1 MSEAMNITRRGFIQT
16 AAAAG
21 GGLLVGFHLPAR
33 GRFAEAAGEVAEI
46 NAWVHIGT
54 DDTITIRASQT
65 ELGQGPTMGNL
76 MMFAE
81 EMECD
86 WSKVTYEFATG
97 REEYVNPLV
106 GLQLTGG
113 STSTPGFWNV
123 MRKAGAQ
130 TRHMLIN
137 AAAKQW
143 GVAPEECAARDSV
156 VTHAGSGRS
165 LTFGQLAEAA
175 VNETPPEEPAL
186 KSPDEFRLIGTRV
199 ARLDNEVKVTGQAI
213 FGMDVE
219 VPGMVIGAI
228 RHAPYGGSVAGYDEA
243 AAKAV
248 PGVHDVVVVGAE
260 PPAVFLDNNVPALI
274 VTADTYWQAEEG
286 MKAANPT
293 WDYGGWEN
301 LDTAQISKT
310 LHDGMEEEGK
320 LGRADGDVD
329 AALASAAK
337 VVESVYEVPYVS
349 HSCLEPMNCTAD
361 FRGDFLE
368 IWAPT
373 QTPGAGYIVA
383 EQISGLPHDKVY
395 IHVTFTGGGFGR
407 RVEVDYIEQAVEAS
421 MKVGKPV
428 KLIWSRE
435 EDMQHGLHRPAYA
448 AKMTAGLDAD
458 GKAIAWRHKI
468 VGPGLWLSPYRSTR
482 LKNVFA
488 GSDFM
493 KGMQESGVD
502 FHTVQGAKDI
512 GYDFANL
519 EVEWVQK
526 DFPVPVE
533 FYRAVGNTQNSFF
546 IECFLDEVAEAAGE
560 DPYELRHKLLVNE
573 PRMLAVLDLV
583 AEKSGWGEPLP
594 KGRYRGIAFLNSFDS
609 PFADVI
615 EISVRG
621 GKRITVHRVV
631 RAIDCGIIVNP
642 DQLEA
647 QFESGVVWGLAHAM
661 YSEHTIKNDVQV
673 ESNFNTYRLP
683 RISQMPEFEVHYV
696 QNKND
701 PTGIG
706 EPVWTTFT
714 PALVNAIYAATGRRI
729 RSLPLKNHGF
739 SLA

>member
-1 MSEAMNITRRGFIQT
+1 
-16 AAAAG
+16 
-21 GGLLVGFHLPAR
+21 
-33 GRFAEAAGEVAEI
+33 
-46 NAWVHIGT
+46 
-54 DDTITIRASQT
+54 
-65 ELGQGPTMGNL
+65 
-76 MMFAE
+76 
-81 EMECD
+81 
-86 WSKVTYEFATG
+86 
-97 REEYVNPLV
+97 
-106 GLQLTGG
+106 
-113 STSTPGFWNV
+113 
-123 MRKAGAQ
+123 
-130 TRHMLIN
+130 
-137 AAAKQW
+137 
-143 GVAPEECAARDSV
+143 
-156 VTHAGSGRS
+156 
-165 LTFGQLAEAA
+165 
-175 VNETPPEEPAL
+175 
-186 KSPDEFRLIGTRV
+186 
-199 ARLDNEVKVTGQAI
+199 
-213 FGMDVE
+213 
-219 VPGMVIGAI
+219 
-228 RHAPYGGSVAGYDEA
+228 
-243 AAKAV
+243 
-248 PGVHDVVVVGAE
+248 
-260 PPAVFLDNNVPALI
+260 
-274 VTADTYWQAEEG
+274 
-286 MKAANPT
+286 
-293 WDYGGWEN
+293 
-301 LDTAQISKT
+301 
-310 LHDGMEEEGK
+310 
-320 LGRADGDVD
+320 
-329 AALASAAK
+329 
-337 VVESVYEVPYVS
+337 
-349 HSCLEPMNCTAD
+349 
-361 FRGDFLE
+361 
-368 IWAPT
+368 
-373 QTPGAGYIVA
+373 
-383 EQISGLPHDKVY
+383 
-395 IHVTFTGGGFGR
+395 
-407 RVEVDYIEQAVEAS
+407 
-421 MKVGKPV
+421 
-428 KLIWSRE
+428 
-435 EDMQHGLHRPAYA
+435 
-448 AKMTAGLDAD
+448 
-458 GKAIAWRHKI
+458 
-468 VGPGLWLSPYRSTR
+468 
-482 LKNVFA
+482 
-488 GSDFM
+488 M